1 MQSLASPSV
10 LGSSASAVE
19 APAPVPLQE
28 DARKLRAISVHTK
41 AAEEGAGTVTP
52 SAVATRVHLTTS
64 GKTEANTV
72 VGGEATRLCQ
82 SSSRGTVV
90 EGRGGQQQLEHGVG
104 ETQAHPHSASTLHSP
119 PQPPPPA
126 SAESLESVSTT
137 AAPPAFSNGR
147 KGAPAGL
154 SGVLK
159 RRPKAQSHR
168 SRSRSE
174 CGAPIGAA
182 RLSFGKVT
190 SLQHQRRR
198 VSKPSET
205 STESAPARIP
215 FTGAR
220 IIPNPSMRTTATD
233 SAPCMP
239 HSCAVRTSAA
249 LEAFRLSFQNCL
261 HRQEILFQR
270 VDVAVAQLESS
281 RANVEAGASSPFPLH
296 EGGAKAFSAFPP
308 SANLPWA
315 SRPLPQHV
323 PPLHIPPYA
332 LATAATDGLPA
343 KPNVAITLTGA
354 VAEARSSGGATGV
367 ATCNSHADSASL
379 TSPVLSVSSF
389 LPELTLADA
398 RHQARRYHSNQ
409 SSMSSTISSTVVV
422 MRPALERIG
431 GSSGGAPAR
440 GTTSQDRQA
449 PLTHT
454 SSLLSLPTC
463 VRVDGA
469 ATAPTSAA
477 PSKHSYPPTLF
488 PSSMPATL
496 PLPAQLGA
504 AQLQLLTSNSGSVS
518 SPPASTSARSPAST
532 STGVATYSPP
542 TSFRGQGAAD
552 TQRYLRVEA
561 EAVVGGPVT
570 DAAMQSVSATTTD
583 RREAAEPSSAASTAV
598 EASAPGDAERGAGSR
613 LKSSATIASFT
624 DVSASPSPILQ
635 GAQMPYLTTTIFGAS
650 QSLSCCCG
658 AGIDGVA
665 AWSNAP
671 PGHAGSGSFRLGGN
685 ADSSFISAFTS
696 GSADSVSLSPLSR
709 PASIWVGSPR
719 TRSVVGPTSPHQP
732 PQPLQQNSSLGGS
745 SVNTAWMS
753 PRRAPNGHHSRSSSS
768 NAAGTVQ
775 ASASRSPRAMAAPE
789 QPRHSLS
796 AVNAAG
802 SQPSTSSQQPQHR
815 GSGDVLSPLSGPC
828 LFSPS
833 PTPTVS
839 RRASGV
845 VQRSSVQ
852 MTSVNLSG
860 SGTPRIGASSHSGS
874 TGGLAAATSATTV
887 EGNIVSSLSSTSLA
901 PLLLSVGGSGSTGGG
916 VAAGAAQAN
925 TSPRATC
932 RQLALSPLASTEEAG
947 GDDHFQ
953 EASLRPLIN
962 PTEEVD
968 DEDEQQ
974 QQLLANR
981 YAPPPPPPSLTE
993 LQQQQNQRRRWSAPP
1008 VPTMRRPPMAP
1019 LRLPNPPG
1027 QVALRD
1033 EEERPRSASPP
1044 SARPEQWLSFEQQHE
1059 RLHLPECWRDSEV
1072 VVVDHVEKR
1081 CKERDAEEA
1090 ARLLLLEE
1098 ELLKEL
1104 RQSASDQMEGDG
1116 LLRRGR
1122 RRGGGRRHLVV
1133 GTSVT
1138 DEAVGEEELDW
1149 GDDSDDETVTDA
1161 AYEGRLAWYG
1171 KAMRLHRRGRAHA
1184 SLYRGG
1190 GEGRSRSNSPSAAV
1204 GRRRQGLASEGGR
1217 EGVYPNATTSSM
1229 REPSN
1234 ECTFSPAATEAH
1246 AGSPMPSKR
1255 VLSRRHSAPATI
1267 LGADNGAEWRDL
1279 QARFDELISIQQ
1291 RSRGSGRDG
1300 ADGTTLDH
1308 HWLPPV
1314 ASSETSSPMKEC
1326 LASGMPRRRHS
1337 RSYSHE
1343 VVACPSDTEGTDAQR
1358 VLLPPARGF
1367 SDYYGGAPHRTE
1379 GSSGS
1384 GASSPHAAAA
1394 APLSPEWP
1402 HTHSSPRGHH
1412 HGEWK
1417 RKAQAEAAP
1426 SLPEQDDTTG
1436 QLNRAHVSAAQKSSP
1451 GFLTSPRH
1459 PPVMANAAHTTGAKG
1474 STEVRTGVGKC
1485 NTEGD
1490 VSGRKRAIA
1499 VCAPVVST
1507 ALRTPRLRFALPS
1520 RSASSIGMLGRP
1532 RRIVGLHSAPAKGRR
1547 NSRVS
1552 RKGRA
1557 AGKSKVA
1564 ATPTVTCALSTAQ
1577 KLPATAAASG
1587 GRGTGVALKSGG
1599 RVSARV
1605 SSGVVS
1611 GGRRCT
1617 RCSRANSVS
1626 YDSAGAASV
1635 ASTKEADD
1643 KVPTALTGPSSH
1655 NSTRA
1660 DAGTTISALHPSD
1673 HALDGGEVVEPFSQM
1688 LLAAATAA
1696 PAAVPTTVSP
1706 PPATLKS
1713 SRDSCTQRGRLRD
1726 HKVNS
1731 CRGPEK
1737 DHDARGVFL
1746 SSPSRQRHRRHAG
1759 AEGETS
1765 VSARPLHKASARHP
1779 PGLPESETRHPDSG
1793 VAAGTAA
1800 AQGAES
1806 RALLRRLAQQKDR
1819 TRAIEE
1825 RLRVSGN
1832 SATSG
1837 NPNNGGHSARSVGG
1851 GLFVSSDGL
1860 TACKGGLE
1868 SGGCTP
1874 MRTVTRGYT
1883 GAELA
1888 RQDFS
1893 TSSHIYSVHMT
1904 IGDATL
1910 DTPMARAVT
1919 ARPFV
1924 GAAVDAPHVTV
1935 VDPAEAAAVYGAH
1948 AAHFS
1953 AAATALTSAPASL
1966 AVSAQPTSSN
1976 PRRRRVDLRPRL
1988 TPKLGVLSSSMPAN
2002 SARRNRGWTAVIPA
2016 ITNATSAAPPAPAHN
2031 FRRAESVCVSTRTR
2045 SPPYSSTV
2053 QHTSYSGRRRH
2064 TIGSDMLPLTTP
2076 STSARR
2082 LRSTRTPLGSQL
2094 VDCGR
2099 EGA

>member
-1 MQSLASPSV
+1 MQSLASSSV

-41 AAEEGAGTVTP
+41 ATEEGAGTVTP
-52 SAVATRVHLTTS
+52 SAAATRAPLTTS
-64 GKTEANTV
+64 GKTATKAV
-72 VGGEATRLCQ
+72 VGGEATRVCQ
-82 SSSRGTVV
+82 SSSRGTVD
-90 EGRGGQQQLEHGVG
+90 EGRGGQQQLKHGVG

-126 SAESLESVSTT
+126 PAGSLESVSTT

-154 SGVLK
+154 RGVLK

-198 VSKPSET
+198 ASKPSET

-215 FTGAR
+215 FTGAAV
-220 IIPNPSMRTTATD
+220 IPNPSMRTNATD

-239 HSCAVRTSAA
+239 HSCAARTSAA

-281 RANVEAGASSPFPLH
+281 RANVEAGASSPSPLH
-296 EGGAKAFSAFPP
+296 GAGAKAFSAFPP
-308 SANLPWA
+308 SANLLSA

-323 PPLHIPPYA
+323 PQLRIPPYA
-332 LATAATDGLPA
+332 LAAASTDGLPA
-343 KPNVAITLTGA
+343 KPNVAMTLTGA
-354 VAEARSSGGATGV
+354 VVEARSSGGATGV

-379 TSPVLSVSSF
+379 NSPVLSVSSF

-398 RHQARRYHSNQ
+398 RHQARRHHSNQ
-409 SSMSSTISSTVVV
+409 SSGSSTISSTVVV

-431 GSSGGAPAR
+431 ASSGGAPCR
-440 GTTSQDRQA
+440 CTTSQDRQP

-477 PSKHSYPPTLF
+477 PSNHSYPPTLF

-504 AQLQLLTSNSGSVS
+504 AQLQLLTSNSGSAS

-542 TSFRGQGAAD
+542 MSFRGRGTAD

-570 DAAMQSVSATTTD
+570 DAAMQSISATTTD

-598 EASAPGDAERGAGSR
+598 EASAPGDAERSAGSR
-613 LKSSATIASFT
+613 LKSSATTESFT

-658 AGIDGVA
+658 AGIDGVV

-671 PGHAGSGSFRLGGN
+671 PGHARSGSFRLGGN

-719 TRSVVGPTSPHQP
+719 ARSVVGPTSPHQP
-732 PQPLQQNSSLGGS
+732 PQPLQQNSLGGS

-789 QPRHSLS
+789 HPRHALS
-796 AVNAAG
+796 AVNPAG
-802 SQPSTSSQQPQHR
+802 SQPSTSPQQPQHR

-828 LFSPS
+828 LLSPS

-852 MTSVNLSG
+852 VTSVNLSG
-860 SGTPRIGASSHSGS
+860 SGTPRIGANSHSGS
-874 TGGLAAATSATTV
+874 TGGPAAATSTATT
-887 EGNIVSSLSSTSLA
+887 EANIVSSLSSTSLA
-901 PLLLSVGGSGSTGGG
+901 PLLLSGGGSGSTGGG

-947 GDDHFQ
+947 GDEHFQ

-962 PTEEVD
+962 PTEEVN

-974 QQLLANR
+974 LLRLANR

-1019 LRLPNPPG
+1019 LRLPKPPG
-1027 QVALRD
+1027 QVALGA

-1081 CKERDAEEA
+1081 CRERDAEEA
-1090 ARLLLLEE
+1090 AQLLLLEE

-1161 AYEGRLAWYG
+1161 AYEARLARYG
-1171 KAMRLHRRGRAHA
+1171 KAMLLHRRGRAHT

-1190 GEGRSRSNSPSAAV
+1190 GEGRSRSSSPSATV
-1204 GRRRQGLASEGGR
+1204 GRRRQGPAIEGDR
-1217 EGVYPNATTSSM
+1217 DGVYPRATASSM
-1229 REPSN
+1229 GEPSN
-1234 ECTFSPAATEAH
+1234 ECTFSPAAMDAH

-1267 LGADNGAEWRDL
+1267 VGADNGAEWRDL

-1291 RSRGSGRDG
+1291 RSRGSGRGG

-1314 ASSETSSPMKEC
+1314 VSSETSSPMKEC

-1337 RSYSHE
+1337 RSFSHE

-1358 VLLPPARGF
+1358 APLPPAREF
-1367 SDYYGGAPHRTE
+1367 SDYYGGAPHRAE
-1379 GSSGS
+1379 GSSSS

-1402 HTHSSPRGHH
+1402 HAHSSPRGHH

-1436 QLNRAHVSAAQKSSP
+1436 QSNRAHVSAARKSPP

-1459 PPVMANAAHTTGAKG
+1459 PPVMANAARTTGTKG

-1485 NTEGD
+1485 DTDGD
-1490 VSGRKRAIA
+1490 VSDRKRAIA
-1499 VCAPVVST
+1499 ACAPVVST
-1507 ALRTPRLRFALPS
+1507 ALRTPRLRFAQPS
-1520 RSASSIGMLGRP
+1520 RVASSIGMLGRP

-1547 NSRVS
+1547 NPRVS

-1557 AGKSKVA
+1557 AGRSKVA
-1564 ATPTVTCALSTAQ
+1564 ATPPATCALSTAQ
-1577 KLPATAAASG
+1577 KSPATAGASG
-1587 GRGTGVALKSGG
+1587 GKGPGLALKSGG

-1605 SSGVVS
+1605 SSDVVS

-1626 YDSAGAASV
+1626 YDTAGAASV

-1643 KVPTALTGPSSH
+1643 KAPTAVTGPSSH
-1655 NSTRA
+1655 NSTPA

-1696 PAAVPTTVSP
+1696 PAAVLATVSP
-1706 PPATLKS
+1706 PPATQKS

-1737 DHDARGVFL
+1737 DHDARGVLL

-1765 VSARPLHKASARHP
+1765 VSARLLHKASARHP

-1800 AQGAES
+1800 AEGAES

-1832 SATSG
+1832 NATSG

-1851 GLFVSSDGL
+1851 GLFVCSDGL

-1868 SGGCTP
+1868 SESCTP
-1874 MRTVTRGYT
+1874 MRTVTRGHT

-1893 TSSHIYSVHMT
+1893 ASSHIYSVHTT

-1910 DTPMARAVT
+1910 DTPMTRAVT
-1919 ARPFV
+1919 ARHFG

-1935 VDPAEAAAVYGAH
+1935 VDPVEAAAVYGAH
-1948 AAHFS
+1948 AAHFGT
-1953 AAATALTSAPASL
+1953 AATASTSAPASL

-1976 PRRRRVDLRPRL
+1976 PRRRRVDLRTRL
-1988 TPKLGVLSSSMPAN
+1988 TPKLGALSSSMPAN

-2016 ITNATSAAPPAPAHN
+2016 ITNVTAAAPPGPAHN

-2053 QHTSYSGRRRH
+2053 HHTSYSGRRRH
-2064 TIGSDMLPLTTP
+2064 TIGSDVLPLTTP